1 MRTTPRTA
9 PHCTAPHLT
18 PASPQSQEEVVL
30 HARDFVDPTVVFQTP
45 GECVTGWACAGSR
58 TCQPFLV
65 TPTTRALRWSHHDLV
80 WLSL

>member
-1 MRTTPRTA
+1 
-9 PHCTAPHLT
+9 
-18 PASPQSQEEVVL
+18 VL